1 VKGEVQMAT
10 ETQMMGANGSAN
22 IQSDSQHGV
31 IGSWWQLAIGMTESS
46 CNFGFGTAQ
55 DTRAELRRR
64 TDVTLGF
71 VEDIS
76 VGTLKFVRKF
86 VERVDGITAESLG
99 RGEAAILVVTR
110 TLRRA
115 GHGVTELASTTI
127 SDTIGSSN
135 GRRPDG
141 LRSSSSSASA

>member
-1 VKGEVQMAT
+1 MAT
-10 ETQMMGANGSAN
+10 ETQLTGNGSAN

-46 CNFGFGTAQ
+46 CSFGFGIAQ

-64 TDVTLGF
+64 TDVTLTF

-76 VGTLKFVRKF
+76 VGTLKFVRRMID
-86 VERVDGITAESLG
+86 RVDGITAESLG
-99 RGEAAILVVTR
+99 RGEAAVLVATR

-115 GHGVTELASTTI
+115 GHGVTDLASNTL

-135 GRRPDG
+135 GRRPEG
-141 LRSSSSSASA
+141 LRSSSATA

>member
-1 VKGEVQMAT
+1 MAT
-10 ETQMMGANGSAN
+10 ETQLTGNGSAN

-46 CNFGFGTAQ
+46 CSFGFGIAQ

-64 TDVTLGF
+64 TDVTLTF

-76 VGTLKFVRKF
+76 VGTLKFVRRF
-86 VERVDGITAESLG
+86 IDRVDGISAESLG
-99 RGEAAILVVTR
+99 RGEAAVLVATR
-110 TLRRA
+110 TMRRA
-115 GHGVTELASTTI
+115 GHGVTDLASNTL

-135 GRRPDG
+135 GRRPEG
-141 LRSSSSSASA
+141 LRSSATA

>member
-1 VKGEVQMAT
+1 MAT

-46 CNFGFGTAQ
+46 CNFGFVLAQ
-55 DTRAELRRR
+55 DTRSELRRR
-64 TDVTLGF
+64 TDVSLTF

-76 VGTLKFVRKF
+76 VGTLKFVRKL
-86 VERVDGITAESLG
+86 VDRVDGITAETLG

-115 GHGVTELASTTI
+115 GHGVTELASSTI

-135 GRRPDG
+135 NGRRPEG
-141 LRSSSSSASA
+141 LRTSATA

>member
-1 VKGEVQMAT
+1 MAT
-10 ETQMMGANGSAN
+10 ETQLTGNGSAN

-46 CNFGFGTAQ
+46 CSFGFGIAQ

-64 TDVTLGF
+64 TDVTLTF

-76 VGTLKFVRKF
+76 VGTLKFVRR
-86 VERVDGITAESLG
+86 VIDRVDGIAAESLG
-99 RGEAAILVVTR
+99 RGEAAVLVATR

-115 GHGVTELASTTI
+115 GHGVTDLASNTL

-135 GRRPDG
+135 GRRPEG
-141 LRSSSSSASA
+141 LRSSSATA